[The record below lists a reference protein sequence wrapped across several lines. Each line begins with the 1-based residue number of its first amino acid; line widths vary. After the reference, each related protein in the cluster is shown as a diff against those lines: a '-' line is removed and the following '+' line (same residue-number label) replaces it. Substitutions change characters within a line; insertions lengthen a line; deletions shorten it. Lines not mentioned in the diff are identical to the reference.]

1 MGDRKRLDNNPDR
14 GPRNQRDK
22 INGDKR
28 QYPVAQYS
36 IAQYPI
42 AQYPIVRYPIVQY
55 PIVQYSIA
63 QYPIAR
69 NREARRDHDSS
80 RESDTSIHPRRI
92 GLMSNENRRIAHL

>member
-36 IAQYPI
+36 IA
-42 AQYPIVRYPIVQY
+42 
-55 PIVQYSIA
+55 QYSIA